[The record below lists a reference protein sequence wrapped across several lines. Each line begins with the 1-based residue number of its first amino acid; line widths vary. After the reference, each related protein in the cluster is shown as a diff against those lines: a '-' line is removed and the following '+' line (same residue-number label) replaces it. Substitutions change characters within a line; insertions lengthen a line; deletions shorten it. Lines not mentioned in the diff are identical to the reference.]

1 MTVKRLFQLV
11 PLALLCCG
19 ANNVLMGC
27 INKSKVSLKQSDS
40 VVYSEDVAEIL
51 DLDSDLLDEVVS
63 ESNLALMLGDRVD
76 VSDTISLN
84 ALLRSDWKS
93 RLPLKLKSGLVKTFE
108 GLEESDEIVG
118 LGDVMVSQFRPSV
131 VHSKHLKRIEKLQ
144 KRPLL
149 QFDLAKVELKN
160 SSGLN
165 LAERLSRLNRTPGVL
180 FVEPNISLRTVAQ
193 PNDPRWP
200 EQWGLASANL
210 PWVWAKASPKTQA
223 LVAIIDTGVDINHT
237 DLKSNVW
244 INDGEIPNNGIDDDL
259 NGYIDDVHG
268 WNFFDNNNDVLD
280 RHGHGT
286 LCAGIAGA
294 IGNNEVGI
302 AGARWNGKLMAV
314 KSFSDTG
321 VGRMGATY
329 EGLLYAI
336 SNGARVLSSS
346 FGSPSAS
353 ALMANAMELAS
364 ASGVL
369 VVAAAGNEASPAALY
384 PAKYTKDF
392 GQILSVASVDKN
404 LSLSS
409 FSNFNDG
416 VDLAAPGSS
425 ILSALPENKF
435 GFMSGTS
442 MATPL
447 VAGVASLLWDHFP
460 KASALDLQ
468 SAILRGASALR
479 SLEGKIAGGRVVNA
493 QSAYLA
499 LSEALNLPDVPV
511 LRGLQFQLFSGKWKS
526 SAKLEGVNPTLIG
539 SMGRISTRIKSS
551 GKNFAVVYDSYLKLT
566 SDGQY
571 SFYPSSSGKVELFID
586 GKEVQLKPSSGKKN
600 SELVGQAKLSAGF
613 KKFKLVFINSDQK
626 KSIKLLWSGPQIQ
639 KQNINKSSVLF
650 Y

>member
-1 MTVKRLFQLV
+1 VKRLFQLV

-19 ANNVLMGC
+19 TNNVLMGC

-131 VHSKHLKRIEKLQ
+131 VHSKNLKRIEKLQ

-244 INDGEIPNNGIDDDL
+244 INE
-259 NGYIDDVHG
+259 
-268 WNFFDNNNDVLD
+268 
-280 RHGHGT
+280 
-286 LCAGIAGA
+286 
-294 IGNNEVGI
+294 
-302 AGARWNGKLMAV
+302 
-314 KSFSDTG
+314 
-321 VGRMGATY
+321 
-329 EGLLYAI
+329 
-336 SNGARVLSSS
+336 
-346 FGSPSAS
+346 
-353 ALMANAMELAS
+353 
-364 ASGVL
+364 
-369 VVAAAGNEASPAALY
+369 
-384 PAKYTKDF
+384 
-392 GQILSVASVDKN
+392 
-404 LSLSS
+404 
-409 FSNFNDG
+409 
-416 VDLAAPGSS
+416 
-425 ILSALPENKF
+425 
-435 GFMSGTS
+435 
-442 MATPL
+442 
-447 VAGVASLLWDHFP
+447 
-460 KASALDLQ
+460 
-468 SAILRGASALR
+468 
-479 SLEGKIAGGRVVNA
+479 
-493 QSAYLA
+493 
-499 LSEALNLPDVPV
+499 
-511 LRGLQFQLFSGKWKS
+511 
-526 SAKLEGVNPTLIG
+526 
-539 SMGRISTRIKSS
+539 
-551 GKNFAVVYDSYLKLT
+551 
-566 SDGQY
+566 
-571 SFYPSSSGKVELFID
+571 
-586 GKEVQLKPSSGKKN
+586 
-600 SELVGQAKLSAGF
+600 
-613 KKFKLVFINSDQK
+613 
-626 KSIKLLWSGPQIQ
+626 
-639 KQNINKSSVLF
+639 
-650 Y
+650 